1 MSKVDVFITV
11 DTEHSIGGAF
21 RNPALKPV
29 GNEKRIYGKI
39 GGRYYG
45 IPLIMDIADRC
56 GIPVTFFVEV
66 LNHYYFGK
74 DETRQVCRYIL
85 ERGHDVQLHL
95 HPNYLNFTQQYPEE
109 LVFKDNMSAYDAA
122 RQTELIQEGKRLLQE
137 YGVKDPVAF
146 RAGNYGADQ
155 NTIGALS
162 KSGFVFD
169 SSYNLAFPRKSGPLF
184 AQPLND
190 LARIEDIF
198 ELPVTCFQ
206 EGIGSFKKRVPMDIN
221 GAGFRQMRDTLR
233 FASKN
238 NFRCVTFILHS
249 FSFLHSKDPQYCS
262 VKIRKNIITRF
273 QKLCAFLAD
282 NTADY
287 NSTCFSDYKKK
298 PLVSENP
305 ELIPNI
311 SLFSTIDHYREKI
324 WSKLRYEQ

>member
-1 MSKVDVFITV
+1 MSFSGELVSYMTKVDVFITV

-29 GNEKRIYGKI
+29 GNKKRIYGKI
-39 GGRYYG
+39 GDRYFG
-45 IPLIMDIADRC
+45 IPLIMDIADRY
-56 GIPVTFFVEV
+56 GISVTFFVEV

-95 HPNYLNFTQQYPEE
+95 HPNYLNFTRQYPEE
-109 LVFKDNMSAYDAA
+109 LVFKDNMSAYGAA
-122 RQTELIQEGKRLLQE
+122 RQTELIQEGKELLQE
-137 YGVKDPVAF
+137 YGVKEPVAF

-162 KSGFVFD
+162 KNGFVFD
-169 SSYNLAFPRKSGPLF
+169 SSYNLAFPHKNSPLF

-206 EGIGSFKKRVPMDIN
+206 EDIGFFKKRVPMDIN

-249 FSFLHSKDPQYCS
+249 FSFFIQ
-262 VKIRKNIITRF
+262 KIR
-273 QKLCAFLAD
+273 
-282 NTADY
+282 
-287 NSTCFSDYKKK
+287 STG
-298 PLVSENP
+298 
-305 ELIPNI
+305 I
-311 SLFSTIDHYREKI
+311 
-324 WSKLRYEQ
+324 